1 MENNTDAGNG
11 NGRGFNSVNL
21 TNCRVAGNPTY
32 IPAHTKAG
40 AAKVTQAQTN
50 FTVFQ
55 NIWNKKHEFKITA
68 WGKMADAIAKG
79 APTGKQLFL
88 ECSLHTY
95 RGRVW
100 LPTPPGA
107 ERQFVL
113 RGDGQPLTE
122 TKVGLTLERMIFGVD
137 SAKTIQ
143 EEIQTGFRPVGW
155 NDPSQPGY
163 QTWRNI
169 CVQNNALTFQ
179 QGMTRFGYATV
190 QLPNG
195 QITYSNTNQN
205 QNQGQATTGFQG
217 AQPNT
222 GFQGAQPNT
231 QTYGAQPQT
240 PQHNQGN
247 AQYVNGEYVGQATT
261 QHPQTGGFGGA
272 QTQPNPQHGGFTG
285 TNTGGANPIM

>member
-11 NGRGFNSVNL
+11 NGRGFNSANL

-40 AAKVTQAQTN
+40 ASKVTQAQTN

-100 LPTPPGA
+100 LPTPQGA

-113 RGDGQPLTE
+113 RGDGQALTE
-122 TKVGLTLERMIFGVD
+122 TKVGLTLERMIFGAD

-155 NDPSQPGY
+155 NDPTQPGY

-169 CVQNNALTFQ
+169 CTQNNALIFQ
-179 QGMTRFGYATV
+179 QGMTRFGYANV

-195 QITYSNTNQN
+195 QIAYGNTNQN
-205 QNQGQATTGFQG
+205 QG
-217 AQPNT
+217 QPNT

-240 PQHNQGN
+240 GQPDQSN
-247 AQYVNGEYVGQATT
+247 AHYVNGEYVGQATT
-261 QHPQTGGFGGA
+261 QHQQTGGFGGA
-272 QTQPNPQHGGFTG
+272 QTQTNQQQGGFAG